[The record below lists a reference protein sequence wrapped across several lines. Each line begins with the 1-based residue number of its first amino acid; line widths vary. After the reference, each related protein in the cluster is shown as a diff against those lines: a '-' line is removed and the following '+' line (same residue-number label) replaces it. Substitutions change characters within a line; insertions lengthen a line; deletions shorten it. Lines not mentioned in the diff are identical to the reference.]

1 MNGTRWLG
9 IGFFVLAVAVLFTV
23 VYVFQPP
30 NKTVLET
37 VWVKPNTAST
47 EIETTQSLYSDESE
61 NVLETNAMLERA
73 AVSAV
78 EMQQLIQQRDQLYL
92 GFKQISTGLSQ
103 GQKPDLNRVQSMLLQ
118 QEQLVQAGVLRAE
131 DAMNYSQFLKQ
142 ILPEIA
148 GQIDLHIS
156 LLKRLNVVTG

>member
-1 MNGTRWLG
+1 MN
-9 IGFFVLAVAVLFTV
+9 
-23 VYVFQPP
+23 P
-30 NKTVLET
+30 E
-37 VWVKPNTAST
+37 
-47 EIETTQSLYSDESE
+47 
-61 NVLETNAMLERA
+61 
-73 AVSAV
+73 
-78 EMQQLIQQRDQLYL
+78 QRDQLYL

-148 GQIDLHIS
+148 GA
-156 LLKRLNVVTG
+156 N